1 MKTEITKIVG
11 SMINEKGEF
20 LVLKKYGSDICVN
33 PGGRV
38 KGEETHIDTLKRT
51 LKEKLGINLV
61 SAEFYGSFHS
71 EKAMH
76 DPDHSLQIHA
86 YVVKWKGEIKPQG
99 KIEQAIWLDKESLES
114 KKYNVAPQILEQII
128 PALRE
133 KNLIKL

>member
-1 MKTEITKIVG
+1 MKKEITKIAG

-20 LVLKKYGSDICVN
+20 LVLQKYGSDICIN

-38 KGEETHIDTLKRT
+38 EGDEIPEETLKRT
-51 LKEKLGINLV
+51 LKAKLGVDLV

-76 DPDHSLQIHA
+76 DPDSSLTINA
-86 YVVKWKGEIKPQG
+86 YVVKWDGEIKVTG
-99 KIEQAIWLDKESLES
+99 GIERAIWITKSDLES
-114 KKYNVAPQILEQII
+114 KKYNIAPQILEQLL

-133 KNLIKL
+133 RRLIKI